1 MSRTRYSAAAVL
13 AAAVLTGVVACGG
26 SGGGSGGGG
35 NGSAAT
41 GSGGTIAGASLSI
54 SRWAGDPWQTGTQE
68 AATAWATKNKASV
81 KVDAVPYESLQ
92 DKQTLQLSSGSG
104 TYDVLYVHPGWF
116 GEYAKAGFLAPIDAY
131 MSDPKLNPDGPASS
145 AYDPNILQQGSYQGK
160 QYCLQDF
167 VSTVLVAYRK
177 DVFAANHLS
186 APQST
191 DDIIADAA
199 KLNGKNGMYGIT
211 LPGKRTGAVADVV
224 SSLLAGLG
232 TWWYDDAGKASLD
245 AAKAAPAMEFYAKVS
260 KYTPPGLLNFHFD
273 EAGVA
278 AAQGKAAMLIANT
291 PTLARLEDPKQSKTV
306 GKWAYAPL
314 APGGTP
320 SGELIYWN
328 WCVAKSSK
336 NPRAAYALIRQLTST
351 QAQVAT
357 AAAGATAGAT
367 KAFYDDPQ
375 ATKALPFLP
384 AMTEALKNSKPQPSL
399 PAWAKLQDQI
409 ELEVQNVI
417 QGKQTPTQG
426 AQAWLKDLQAGLGG

>member
-1 MSRTRYSAAAVL
+1 MRTRFTAAAVL

-26 SGGGSGGGG
+26 SDGGT
-35 NGSAAT
+35 GSAAT
-41 GSGGTIAGASLSI
+41 GSGDSIAGAGLTI
-54 SRWAGDPWQTGTQE
+54 SRWAGDPWQTATKS
-68 AATAWATKNKASV
+68 AAGAWAAKNKAQA
-81 KVDAVPYESLQ
+81 KVDAVPYESLK

-131 MSDPKLNPDGPASS
+131 MSDPKLNPEGPAGS
-145 AYDPNILQQGSYQGK
+145 AYDPNILKQGSYQGK

-186 APQST
+186 PPQST

-199 KLNGKNGMYGIT
+199 KLNGKDGMSGIT
-211 LPGKRTGAVADVV
+211 LPGKRTGAIADVV
-224 SSLLAGLG
+224 SSMLAGLG
-232 TWWYDDAGKASLD
+232 TWWYDAGGKPSLD
-245 AAKAAPAMEFYAKVS
+245 PAKAEPAMSFYAKVS

-306 GKWAYAPL
+306 GKWAYVPL

-367 KAFYDDPQ
+367 KSFYDDPQ
-375 ATKALPFLP
+375 AQTALPFLS
-384 AMTEALKNSKPQPSL
+384 AMTEALKTSQPQPSL

-409 ELEVQNVI
+409 ELEVQKVI
-417 QGKQTPTQG
+417 QGKETPVQG
-426 AQAWLKDLQAGLGG
+426 AEAWLKDLQAGLGG